1 MLTRLRN
8 SCIFPC
14 HCLALCP
21 STGWD
26 TSLLFKV
33 FELPLLLDDQRFYAM
48 FPPNPQ
54 TRRCAMFLVPFSS
67 IQGLLKRP
75 FWGKGIEKK
84 SAPSIV
90 FIAGFTLYLYRK
102 TTYFDV
108 HPKLRTKEQYY
119 IEYVTGFF
127 LEMCGQQVSS
137 IVWYFERYTSN
148 SLPSSNDWLKFFWMI
163 S

>member
-1 MLTRLRN
+1 MLSRLCN

-33 FELPLLLDDQRFYAM
+33 FELPLLLADQRFYAM
-48 FPPNPQ
+48 LPTLRPEVRHVPCAVLIYSRSPQ
-54 TRRCAMFLVPFSS
+54 ETYLRKRDRKIIRPLNSVDFRLS
-67 IQGLLKRP
+67 IISLQ
-75 FWGKGIEKK
+75 EN
-84 SAPSIV
+84 
-90 FIAGFTLYLYRK
+90 
-102 TTYFDV
+102 YFDV
-108 HPKLRTKEQYY
+108 HPKLRTKEQHY

-148 SLPSSNDWLKFFWMI
+148 KFHAQIALFKGAK
-163 S
+163 SAT